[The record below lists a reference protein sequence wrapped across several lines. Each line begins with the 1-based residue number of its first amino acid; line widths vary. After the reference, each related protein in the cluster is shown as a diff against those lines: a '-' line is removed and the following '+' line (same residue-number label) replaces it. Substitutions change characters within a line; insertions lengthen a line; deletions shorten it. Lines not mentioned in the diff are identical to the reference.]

1 MTTRAISILAVLGV
15 GIFACGARARD
26 QSQLEGVWKL
36 DRAATLQLQRD
47 DRGKTTQAGEC
58 PPTRETPDTAAPDT
72 AAPAPEPLPDFD
84 FELQLLADGNAVVL
98 TTVVG
103 DKQRKLA
110 KWTVARFD
118 ADGSGELDLLFARG
132 LAKRCKFQLALDVLR
147 LRAPGAD
154 HELVLRRM
162 KPKAE

>member
-36 DRAATLQLQRD
+36 DRAATLELQRES
-47 DRGKTTQAGEC
+47 RGETTQA
-58 PPTRETPDTAAPDT
+58 PDAATSDAAAP
-72 AAPAPEPLPDFD
+72 PEFD

-147 LRAPGAD
+147 LRAPGAE